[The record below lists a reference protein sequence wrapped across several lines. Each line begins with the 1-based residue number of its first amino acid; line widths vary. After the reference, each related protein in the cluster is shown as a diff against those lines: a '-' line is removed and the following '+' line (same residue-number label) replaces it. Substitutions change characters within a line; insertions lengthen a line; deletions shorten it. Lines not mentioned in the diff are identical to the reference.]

1 VGSIESPGEAPT
13 EFEPHINPNSET
25 IMKIS
30 IPHPVARGGIA
41 ASFLCALSL
50 GAVTASPVA
59 TAAADEAFTPR
70 VTVTF
75 SDLNPS
81 EPRDAL
87 ALYRRIRSAATS
99 VCWRLDDNDLSSRI
113 HMQACVQKAIADA
126 VRKVNRPALVAVYNA
141 HYRPPLPTTAAVAP
155 AHP

>member
-1 VGSIESPGEAPT
+1 
-13 EFEPHINPNSET
+13 
-25 IMKIS
+25 MKIS
-30 IPHPVARGGIA
+30 IPHPAARGGIA
-41 ASFLCALSL
+41 ASLLCALSL
-50 GAVTASPVA
+50 GAAAASPI
-59 TAAADEAFTPR
+59 TAAAVDEAFTAR
-70 VTVTF
+70 VTVAF

-87 ALYRRIRSAATS
+87 TLYRRIRSAATS
-99 VCWRLDDNDLSSRI
+99 VCWRLNDNDLSSRM

-141 HYRPPLPTTAAVAP
+141 HYRPPLPTTAAAAP